1 MTRLLLIIKAE
12 YLSSARA
19 MAEDAPFSL
28 TAEEAARMFVPAGSA
43 DGIPP
48 ATHYW
53 ASGVFTQEQEFAL
66 AHLSSSLP
74 WAEMHAYDLTSAPQ
88 KPLEILAAAGL
99 QRIVQEMNAGTET
112 S

>member
-43 DGIPP
+43 DGRPP

-53 ASGVFTQEQEFAL
+53 ASGVFTQEHGLAL
-66 AHLSSSLP
+66 ANLSSSLP
-74 WAEMHAYDLTSAPQ
+74 GADMEDYDIQTDPTFPQ
-88 KPLEILAAAGL
+88 RRLEELGL
-99 QRIVQEMNAGTET
+99 QRIVQTM
-112 S
+112 